1 MKQRIDKLLSI
12 MVLTY
17 IVIFIGS
24 IILFILINSPQINKK
39 GHAWYY
45 YMKGMNLEQFM
56 KKYEDLYYSN
66 SLDSCDYFYF
76 REPYHGKI
84 IKVDYVFDKEKFYD
98 KSNGYTC
105 YFYIPDIDAQI
116 AFGVYND
123 PPLRIVLASYEY
135 SYNSQGWAS
144 DDPYD
149 HHNIINYDKSI
160 SEDRRVMKAFEE
172 TILDKIGPYERDD
185 IHGLLCWYDGF
196 FQAHFFYYG
205 GILLILIVT
214 RIATAEL
221 YFKKDG
227 KSGTAL

>member
-24 IILFILINSPQINKK
+24 IILLILINSPQTNTK
-39 GHAWYY
+39 GHSQNY
-45 YMKGMNLEQFM
+45 YMKGMTMEQFM
-56 KKYEDLYYSN
+56 KKYEDIYYSHPI
-66 SLDSCDYFYF
+66 DSCDYFYF
-76 REPYHGKI
+76 REPYHGDI
-84 IKVDYVFDKEKFYD
+84 IKVDYVFDKERFYD

-105 YFYIPDIDAQI
+105 LYYIPAIDAKI
-116 AFGVYND
+116 DFGVYNED
-123 PPLRIVLASYEY
+123 PLRIVLGSYEY

-149 HHNIINYDKSI
+149 HHNIINFDKSI
-160 SEDRRVMKAFEE
+160 SENRRIMKAFEE

-185 IHGLLCWYDGF
+185 IHGLLCWYDRF
-196 FQAHFFYYG
+196 FQTHFFYYLG
-205 GILLILIVT
+205 ILIVLSVI

-221 YFKKDG
+221 YFHQKLD
-227 KSGTAL
+227 